1 MKFIASP
8 QEICTSKCQTDCLLF
23 GVNFKIICNIFENN
37 TKIQL
42 LVSPLSFDVDG

>member
-8 QEICTSKCQTDCLLF
+8 QEICTSKCRTHCLLF
-23 GVNFKIICNIFENN
+23 GVIFKIICSIFENI